1 MGGVTE
7 DQQPPDA
14 PDEAPPDDDGQP
26 IVPMLDL
33 SDEPA
38 APAAPEAE
46 PSRLRMVGGILLL
59 FGALGLV
66 VALVLPLYRISFDT
80 GLIPPGEGRSGGVF
94 TVNAWGLIGSSPST
108 DPISQAINVIVG
120 NTPTWGV
127 PLVFVALLLTVAGSV
142 ALWRPDARSV
152 PAAAIAATALLA
164 GCFAMLVEFVINE
177 ISPDRI
183 GGPITGSIGAGF
195 WLLVFAVVFAI
206 AGLAAVLRGRST
218 PPAPVSEAE
227 REEPETPPMGFP
239 APVVLPRLDDQR

>member
-1 MGGVTE
+1 MVAVTE
-7 DQQPPDA
+7 EQQPPDD
-14 PDEAPPDDDGQP
+14 DEQP

-38 APAAPEAE
+38 EPATLAAE

-66 VALVLPLYRISFDT
+66 VALILPLYRITFNT

-94 TVNAWGLIGSSPST
+94 TVNAWGLVGGAAST

-120 NTPTWGV
+120 NTPTWGI
-127 PLVFVALLLTVAGSV
+127 PLVFVALLMAVAGSV
-142 ALWRPDARSV
+142 ALWRPDARYV
-152 PAAAIAATALLA
+152 PAAAIASTALLV
-164 GCFAMLVEFVINE
+164 GCFAMLLAFVINE

-183 GGPITGSIGAGF
+183 GGPITGAIGGGF
-195 WLLVFAVVFAI
+195 WLLVFALVFAVL
-206 AGLAAVLRGRST
+206 GLVAVLRGRST
-218 PPAPVSEAE
+218 SPAALTEAE

-239 APVVLPRLDDQR
+239 APVVLPPLDDQQ